1 VVSLS
6 STSPLWAYIHSLGEN
21 TKIAL
26 PETKLGIIP
35 GAGGTQR
42 LTGIVGVAKAKEL
55 IFTGR
60 RIDGVEAE
68 RIGGCD
74 FLVKTDI

>member
-1 VVSLS
+1 MSH
-6 STSPLWAYIHSLGEN
+6 LWLGCN
-21 TKIAL
+21 QTDIRPIGPQTKMAL

-42 LTGIVGVAKAKEL
+42 LTKLVGVAKAKEL

-60 RIDGVEAE
+60 RIEGIEAE
-68 RIGGCD
+68 RIGRKRIALCSGR
-74 FLVKTDI
+74 